1 MSKPA
6 AVISD
11 PNRRI
16 LKTDDLYLGRTRAGG
31 IVPAFNNIYDVT
43 IDFAGD
49 RTSTLANHIKSTVL
63 YEHDEPPGSYLSLF
77 CSEALLPGSQ
87 FQTSS
92 VDGLRQGLQQQYA
105 LYRRY
110 PDINLTWYSQR
121 DYFTNDVF
129 NAWMEFITPPDIGG
143 DVITLDQK
151 LQKPNAGRRMRYPDS
166 YKCNMEITSFS
177 RDAASPSYITY
188 HIRRAFPTNIVAAPL
203 AYGKAELI
211 KTTVSFAYETYYIG
225 RQGSSANVTKAN
237 SNGIDLPFNAP
248 IDIDGS
254 DPLPRE
260 TTLGNE
266 EPSRTILT
274 PESGTSLD
282 SKPLPP
288 SATKPLPDVFNSPG
302 ERSLGTP

>member
-1 MSKPA
+1 MA
-6 AVISD
+6 ERAEVISD
-11 PNRRI
+11 PKRRI
-16 LKTDDLYLGRTRAGG
+16 LRTDDLYLGKTRAGG

-43 IDFAGD
+43 IDFSGD
-49 RTSTLANHIKSTVL
+49 KTSTLRGHIKSAVL
-63 YEHDEPPGSYLSLF
+63 YETDEPPGSYLSLF

-92 VDGLRQGLQQQYA
+92 VDGLRQGLSQQYA

-129 NAWMEFITPPDIGG
+129 NAWMEFMSPPDFGK
-143 DVITLDQK
+143 DTVNLDEK
-151 LQKPNAGRRMRYPDS
+151 LKGSNPSRRLRYPDQ

-177 RDAASPSYITY
+177 RDSNNPSYITY
-188 HIRRAFPTNIVAAPL
+188 HIRRAFPNNIVAAPL

-225 RQGSSANVTKAN
+225 RQGSSASVTKAN
-237 SNGIDLPFNAP
+237 SRGIDLPFDAP
-248 IDIDGS
+248 TDIDAS
-254 DPLPRE
+254 DPFPRE
-260 TTLGNE
+260 TLGNE
-266 EPSRTILT
+266 EPTRTILT

-288 SATKPLPDVFNSPG
+288 AATKPLPDVFNSPG
-302 ERSLGTP
+302 ERSFGTP

>member
-1 MSKPA
+1 MASRA
-6 AVISD
+6 EVISD
-11 PNRRI
+11 PKRRI
-16 LKTDDLYLGRTRAGG
+16 LKTDDLYLGKTRAGG

-43 IDFAGD
+43 IDFSGD
-49 RTSTLANHIKSTVL
+49 KTSTLRGHIKSTVL
-63 YEHDEPPGSYLSLF
+63 YETDEPPGSYLSLF

-129 NAWMEFITPPDIGG
+129 NAWMEFMSPPDFGK
-143 DVITLDQK
+143 DTVNLDEK
-151 LQKPNAGRRMRYPDS
+151 LKGSNPARRLRYPDQ

-177 RDAASPSYITY
+177 RDASSPSYITY

-237 SNGIDLPFNAP
+237 TNGIDLPFNP
-248 IDIDGS
+248 EIVIDGS
-254 DPLPRE
+254 DPLPSE
-260 TTLGNE
+260 TLGNE

-288 SATKPLPDVFNSPG
+288 GATKPLPDVFNSPG

>member
-1 MSKPA
+1 MASRA
-6 AVISD
+6 EVISD
-11 PNRRI
+11 PKRRI
-16 LKTDDLYLGRTRAGG
+16 LKTDDLYLGKTRAGG

-43 IDFAGD
+43 IDFSGD
-49 RTSTLANHIKSTVL
+49 KTSTLRGHIKSTVL
-63 YEHDEPPGSYLSLF
+63 YETDEPPGSYLSLF

-129 NAWMEFITPPDIGG
+129 NAWMEFMSPPDFGK
-143 DVITLDQK
+143 DTVTLDEK
-151 LQKPNAGRRMRYPDS
+151 LKGSNPSRRLRYPDQ

-177 RDAASPSYITY
+177 RDASNPSYITY
-188 HIRRAFPTNIVAAPL
+188 HIRRAFPTNIIAAPL

-225 RQGSSANVTKAN
+225 RQGSSAKVTKAN
-237 SNGIDLPFNAP
+237 TNGIDLPFNP
-248 IDIDGS
+248 EIVIDWN

-260 TTLGNE
+260 TLSNE
-266 EPSRTILT
+266 EPTR
-274 PESGTSLD
+274 PGADAGTNLD

-288 SATKPLPDVFNSPG
+288 AATKPLPDVFNSPG
-302 ERSLGTP
+302 ERSFGTP

>member
-1 MSKPA
+1 MASRA
-6 AVISD
+6 EVISD
-11 PNRRI
+11 PKKRI
-16 LKTDDLYLGRTRAGG
+16 LKTDDLYLGKTRAGG

-43 IDFAGD
+43 IDFSGD
-49 RTSTLANHIKSTVL
+49 KTSTLRGHIKSTVL
-63 YEHDEPPGSYLSLF
+63 YETDEPPGSYLSLF

-129 NAWMEFITPPDIGG
+129 NAWMEFMSPPDFGE
-143 DVITLDQK
+143 DTVTLGQK
-151 LQKPNAGRRMRYPDS
+151 LDKDYPARRMRYPDQ

-177 RDAASPSYITY
+177 RDANNPSYITY

-237 SNGIDLPFNAP
+237 TNGIDLPFNP
-248 IDIDGS
+248 EIVIDGN
-254 DPLPRE
+254 DPLPRS
-260 TTLGNE
+260 NE
-266 EPSRTILT
+266 DPAR
-274 PESGTSLD
+274 PGADAGRNLD
-282 SKPLPP
+282 SEPLPP
-288 SATKPLPDVFNSPG
+288 AANVELPDWFT
-302 ERSLGTP
+302 TP

>member
-1 MSKPA
+1 MASRA
-6 AVISD
+6 EVIND
-11 PNRRI
+11 PKRRI
-16 LKTDDLYLGRTRAGG
+16 LKTDDLYLGKTRAGG

-43 IDFAGD
+43 IDFSGD
-49 RTSTLANHIKSTVL
+49 RTSTGALRRHIKSTVL
-63 YEHDEPPGSYLSLF
+63 YETDEPPGSYLSLF

-129 NAWMEFITPPDIGG
+129 NAWMEFMSPPDFGQ
-143 DVITLDQK
+143 DMVTLDQK
-151 LQKPNAGRRMRYPDS
+151 LKGSNAARRLRYPDQ

-177 RDAASPSYITY
+177 RDANNPSYITY
-188 HIRRAFPTNIVAAPL
+188 HIRRAFPTNIIAAPL

-237 SNGIDLPFNAP
+237 TSGIDLPFNP
-248 IDIDGS
+248 EIVIDGN
-254 DPLPRE
+254 DPLPRS
-260 TTLGNE
+260 NE
-266 EPSRTILT
+266 EPTR
-274 PESGTSLD
+274 PGADAGTNLD

-288 SATKPLPDVFNSPG
+288 AATKPLPDVFNSPG
-302 ERSLGTP
+302 ERSFGTP

>member
-129 NAWMEFITPPDIGG
+129 NAWMEFMSPPDFGK
-143 DVITLDQK
+143 DTVNLDEK
-151 LQKPNAGRRMRYPDS
+151 LKGSNPSRRLRYPDQ

-177 RDAASPSYITY
+177 RDASNPSYITY
-188 HIRRAFPTNIVAAPL
+188 HIRRAFPTNIVASPL

-211 KTTVSFAYETYYIG
+211 KTTVTFVYETYYIG
-225 RQGSSANVTKAN
+225 RQGSSAKDTKGNAGGIALPDQDTREFPRTSKPAEPN
-237 SNGIDLPFNAP
+237 PVISNEQ
-248 IDIDGS
+248 
-254 DPLPRE
+254 PL
-260 TTLGNE
+260 
-266 EPSRTILT
+266 RTD
-274 PESGTSLD
+274 SGTNLD
-282 SKPLPP
+282 SVPLPP

-302 ERSLGTP
+302 ERSFGTP

>member
-1 MSKPA
+1 M
-6 AVISD
+6 
-11 PNRRI
+11 
-16 LKTDDLYLGRTRAGG
+16 
-31 IVPAFNNIYDVT
+31 PAFNNIYDVT
-43 IDFAGD
+43 IDFSGD
-49 RTSTLANHIKSTVL
+49 KTSTLRGHIKSTVL
-63 YEHDEPPGSYLSLF
+63 YETDEPPGSYLSLF

-129 NAWMEFITPPDIGG
+129 NAWMEFMSPPDFGK
-143 DVITLDQK
+143 DTITLDEK
-151 LQKPNAGRRMRYPDS
+151 LKGSNPSRRLRYPDQ

-177 RDAASPSYITY
+177 RDASNPSYITY
-188 HIRRAFPTNIVAAPL
+188 HIRRAFPTNIIAAPL

-237 SNGIDLPFNAP
+237 TNGIDLPFNP
-248 IDIDGS
+248 EIVIDGN
-254 DPLPRE
+254 DPLPRS
-260 TTLGNE
+260 NE
-266 EPSRTILT
+266 DPAR
-274 PESGTSLD
+274 PGADAGRNLD
-282 SKPLPP
+282 SEPLPP
-288 SATKPLPDVFNSPG
+288 AANVELPDWFT
-302 ERSLGTP
+302 TP

>member
-1 MSKPA
+1 MASRA
-6 AVISD
+6 EVIND
-11 PNRRI
+11 PKRRI
-16 LKTDDLYLGRTRAGG
+16 LKTDDLYLGKTRAGG

-43 IDFAGD
+43 IDFSGD
-49 RTSTLANHIKSTVL
+49 RTSTGALRRHIKSTVL
-63 YEHDEPPGSYLSLF
+63 YETDEPPGSYLSLF

-129 NAWMEFITPPDIGG
+129 NAWMEFMSPPDFGQ
-143 DVITLDQK
+143 DMVTLDQK
-151 LQKPNAGRRMRYPDS
+151 LKGSNAARRLRYPDQ

-177 RDAASPSYITY
+177 RDANNPSYITY
-188 HIRRAFPTNIVAAPL
+188 HIRRAFPTNIIAAPL

-237 SNGIDLPFNAP
+237 SDGILLPLNP
-248 IDIDGS
+248 ETVIDGT
-254 DPLPRE
+254 DGPLPRS
-260 TTLGNE
+260 NE
-266 EPSRTILT
+266 EPTR
-274 PESGTSLD
+274 PGADAGTNLD

-288 SATKPLPDVFNSPG
+288 AATKPLPDVFNSPG
-302 ERSLGTP
+302 ERSFGTP